1 MLAELSHSV
10 QSVWDRGDFMGK
22 RIGNEPLP
30 YSTAWK
36 AYFYVYDRV
45 KPSSCHF
52 FFSFIHPTGHSS
64 SIMPA
69 IPCSKKTAFPLSV
82 LRSARASL
90 VLHRSH
96 HTRLADTVHP
106 SAIIGPGGARGGVG
120 AP

>member
-10 QSVWDRGDFMGK
+10 QSVWDRGGFYGQTNRK
-22 RIGNEPLP
+22 RTTAILYRVESILLCLRPCKTVQLP
-30 YSTAWK
+30 
-36 AYFYVYDRV
+36 FFLVLFIQPDIPV
-45 KPSSCHF
+45 LSCRPF
-52 FFSFIHPTGHSS
+52 R
-64 SIMPA
+64 A
-69 IPCSKKTAFPLSV
+69 VKKTAFPLSV

-106 SAIIGPGGARGGVG
+106 SAIIVPGGARGGVG